1 MSVCTPDA
9 VEQTVRHVVVNVDA
23 AGTISCVPAELNVSG
38 SDVLITFALNSS
50 DWVFPDSGAVVVSN
64 GGSQFPIPSW
74 TLNRKQAALLDCDNS
89 PGSFSYTVTVQHA
102 STGHQRSIDPTI
114 KNET

>member
-1 MSVCTPDA
+1 MSVCTPEA

-23 AGTISCVPAELNVSG
+23 AGNISCVPAELNVSG
-38 SDVLITFALNSS
+38 ADVLITFALDGNG
-50 DWVFPDSGAVVVSN
+50 WVFPDTGAVVVTN

-74 TLNRKQAALLDCDNS
+74 TLNRKQAALLDCDSS
-89 PGSFSYTVTVQHA
+89 PGSFSYTVTVQHQT
-102 STGHQRSIDPTI
+102 SGHKRSIDPTI